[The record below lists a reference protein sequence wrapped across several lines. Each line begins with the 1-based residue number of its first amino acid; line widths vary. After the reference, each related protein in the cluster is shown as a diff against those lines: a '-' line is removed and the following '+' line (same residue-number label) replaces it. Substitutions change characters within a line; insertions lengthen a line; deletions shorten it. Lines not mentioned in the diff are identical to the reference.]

1 MQYDISN
8 TGRLF
13 SYSKLWENYQEAL
26 ETIRYYEEKISQL
39 NDELDSW
46 VEAYEETADKLYG

>member
-8 TGRLF
+8 TGRLLP
-13 SYSKLWENYQEAL
+13 YSELWEDYQDAL

-46 VEAYEETADKLYG
+46 IKAYEETADKLYG

>member
-8 TGRLF
+8 MGRLL
-13 SYSKLWENYQEAL
+13 SYSELCEKYQDAL
-26 ETIRYYEEKISQL
+26 ETIRHYEEKISQL

>member
-8 TGRLF
+8 GGPV
-13 SYSKLWENYQEAL
+13 SYSELWKNYQDAL
-26 ETIRYYEEKISQL
+26 ETIQYYEEKISQL

-46 VEAYEETADKLYG
+46 VEAYEETADKLFG